1 MTNLVQFNNCP
12 ADAATD
18 AALGWCHCVNW
29 AIDVANERPFQSME
43 QLESYC
49 VERWRNASIS
59 EMEEALAAHPLI
71 GDIELLKKKFSS
83 KDARADKA
91 FAEQGQVL
99 DASDDVLEELA
110 RLNSAYKNRHGF
122 IFIVFAKDLSAEE
135 MLLALQTRIS
145 NSTKEEFAQAVT
157 EQTKILQARIA
168 TDFEPHA

>member
-1 MTNLVQFNNCP
+1 MTNLAQFNSCA
-12 ADAATD
+12 ADAAKD
-18 AALGWCHCVNW
+18 AALGWCHCLNW
-29 AIDVANERPFQSME
+29 AIDVASERPFQSLD

-83 KDARADKA
+83 NDAHADKA

-99 DASDDVLEELA
+99 NASDDTLEALA

-122 IFIVFAKDLSAEE
+122 TFIVFARDLSAEE
-135 MLLALQTRIS
+135 MLSALQNRIS
-145 NSTKEEFAQAVT
+145 NSTKDEFAQAVA
-157 EQTKILQARIA
+157 EQTKILWARIA
-168 TDFEPHA
+168 TTFELHA